1 MSGVML
7 VYVCVS
13 AAVLLTLL
21 GALEDVRRFTISNW
35 IPGALIALWLVYA
48 PFSGLGWQGAGLSLL
63 TGLGVLALMMAL
75 WMPGWLGGG
84 DAKLIAALALWFG
97 WPSVLTF
104 LLLAMICGGILAAI
118 LLAARRFAPV
128 LPMSP
133 ARLAASPLAQGA
145 PVPYGVAIAGGM
157 LWTLPHSPLMAAF
170 GG

>member
-1 MSGVML
+1 ML
-7 VYVCVS
+7 VYLCVS

-21 GALEDVRRFTISNW
+21 AALEDVRRFTISNW

-48 PFSGLGWQGAGLSLL
+48 PLSGLGWQATGLSLL

-104 LLLAMICGGILAAI
+104 LLLAMICGGALAAV
-118 LLAARRFAPV
+118 LLAARRFAPA
-128 LPMSP
+128 LPVP
-133 ARLAASPLAQGA
+133 PERLAASPLAHGA

-157 LWTLPHSPLMAAF
+157 LWALPHSPLMAAL